1 MEGNINTMAVS
12 DQTTDTLNR
21 LRSIAGHVNGI
32 ARMVEEDAYCIDVI
46 QQIQAVQAA
55 LNKVSAKVLDD
66 HLHSC
71 VTTAIQGDDSSE
83 RERVLREIMQVFE
96 ASNKR

>member
-1 MEGNINTMAVS
+1 MAVS
-12 DQTTDTLNR
+12 DSTTNTLNR

-32 ARMVEEDAYCIDVI
+32 ARMVEEGAYCIDVI

-55 LNKVSAKVLDD
+55 LSKVSTRVLDD

-71 VTTAIQGDDSSE
+71 VTTAIQGDDPAE
-83 RERVLREIMQVFE
+83 RERVLQEIMQVFE
-96 ASNKR
+96 ACNKG